1 MRNEAERLEALVAEQ
16 KEKAKAEGSD
26 EKSEKGSEMETDEDV
41 SQALRFVET
50 QIRIQINNLI
60 VFDLI
65 DFVYCLG

>member
-65 DFVYCLG
+65 DFVYYLG